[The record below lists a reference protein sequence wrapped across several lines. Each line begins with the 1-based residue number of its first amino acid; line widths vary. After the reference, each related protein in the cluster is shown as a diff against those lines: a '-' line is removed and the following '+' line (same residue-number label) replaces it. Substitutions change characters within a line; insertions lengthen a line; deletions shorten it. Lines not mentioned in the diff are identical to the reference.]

1 MTAASTVIIFNQTST
16 FYNNGYYNNKIDDT
30 ISSIILQIRENYNP
44 ADAHDCHKQIIK
56 IADFKNI
63 TRVFRRQNPHPNY

>member
-16 FYNNGYYNNKIDDT
+16 FYNNGYNNKIDDT
-30 ISSIILQIRENYNP
+30 ISSIILQIRENHNP
-44 ADAHDCHKQIIK
+44 ADAHNCHKQIIK
-56 IADFKNI
+56 TADFKNI